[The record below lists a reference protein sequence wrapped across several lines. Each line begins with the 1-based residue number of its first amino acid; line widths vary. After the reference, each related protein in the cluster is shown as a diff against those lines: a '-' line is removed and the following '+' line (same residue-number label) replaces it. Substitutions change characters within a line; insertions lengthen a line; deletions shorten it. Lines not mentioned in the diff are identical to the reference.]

1 MVPHHLHVEIAREV
15 LLKGKH
21 VLLEKPLAI
30 SIEGCREL
38 LALAQTTDRVF
49 MAAENS
55 PHWPEVGHT
64 DAVIKFIFTASQV
77 VHAIKLIKEGVIG
90 DPYFAQAN
98 YWEAIGE
105 YVSLFI
111 NNYSYL

>member
-1 MVPHHLHVEIAREV
+1 MYGSVEEAGDDSYDAAIIMVPHHLHVEIAKEV
-15 LLKGKH
+15 LSKGKH

-55 PHWPEVGHT
+55 PHWPEVCQEN
-64 DAVIKFIFTASQV
+64 AMINFI
-77 VHAIKLIKEGVIG
+77 
-90 DPYFAQAN
+90 YF
-98 YWEAIGE
+98 YC
-105 YVSLFI
+105 L
-111 NNYSYL
+111 